1 MVIINAKI
9 YPMDAP
15 TIESGWL
22 RFEGGKITG
31 LGAMAGYAPADGE
44 EVLDAAGKSLFPGF
58 IDAHCHLGMWED
70 AIGFE
75 GSDGNEMTSPCTP
88 YLRAI
93 DAINPMDR
101 CFREAAV
108 AGVNTLLA
116 GPGSAKPIRGGGR
129 TTGAPPPSPS

>member
-44 EVLDAAGKSLFPGF
+44 EVLDAAGKAS
-58 IDAHCHLGMWED
+58 
-70 AIGFE
+70 
-75 GSDGNEMTSPCTP
+75 SPALSTP
-88 YLRAI
+88 TATWG
-93 DAINPMDR
+93 
-101 CFREAAV
+101 C
-108 AGVNTLLA
+108 
-116 GPGSAKPIRGGGR
+116 GR
-129 TTGAPPPSPS
+129 TPSVLKGRTATK